1 MIVASQIFQPDF
13 KENDAE
19 LLGCVLHT
27 IILHPFFLRQGW
39 VQAVQA
45 VPLPP
50 LRVGGGGGSQG
61 TCEGQG
67 PSIRKRCVK
76 LFGTA

>member
-27 IILHPFFLRQGW
+27 IIYYTLFFSDRGGYRQFPYRRRE
-39 VQAVQA
+39 VEEEE
-45 VPLPP
+45 
-50 LRVGGGGGSQG
+50 GGESGD
-61 TCEGQG
+61 
-67 PSIRKRCVK
+67 
-76 LFGTA
+76 L

>member
-27 IILHPFFLRQGW
+27 IILHPFFSQTG
-39 VQAVQA
+39 
-45 VPLPP
+45 
-50 LRVGGGGGSQG
+50 VGTGSGRGTAMRWRRRREASQG

>member
-1 MIVASQIFQPDF
+1 MILASQIFQPDF

-39 VQAVQA
+39 VQAV
-45 VPLPP
+45 PLPP
-50 LRVGGGGGSQG
+50 PRGGGGGG
-61 TCEGQG
+61 GRRVRG
-67 PSIRKRCVK
+67 LVK
-76 LFGTA
+76 AKGLP